1 MIIFLIILGIAVF
14 SFVAWKICEKK
25 CSGFSSLPES
35 LGMLGSV
42 ASIFVVVLAI
52 IIGVVHS
59 PRYQEKN
66 LREWQLK
73 RESIVWQMEN
83 DLYVGGILDEYNTSV
98 YAKQY
103 QYKNPWTSWFHSE
116 YVMELELID
125 TGEVSQTHKK
135 GE

>member
-1 MIIFLIILGIAVF
+1 MIIFLIVLGVTVF

-25 CSGFSSLPES
+25 CSVFSLLTES
-35 LGMLGSV
+35 LCVIGMV
-42 ASIFVVVLAI
+42 AACWLIALSIT
-52 IIGVVHS
+52 IGIVNS
-59 PRYQEKN
+59 PRYQERR

-83 DLYVGGILDEYNTSV
+83 GLYVGGILDEYNTTV

-103 QYKNPWTSWFHSE
+103 NHKNPWTSWFHGN

-125 TGEVSQTHKK
+125 TGEVSQK
-135 GE
+135 

>member
-1 MIIFLIILGIAVF
+1 MIIFLIVLGIAVF
-14 SFVAWKICEKK
+14 SFVAWKK
-25 CSGFSSLPES
+25 CSASSLFSEP
-35 LGMLGSV
+35 LCVLWLV
-42 ASIFVVVLAI
+42 ASVWVVILAI
-52 IIGVVHS
+52 SIGIVHS

-66 LREWQLK
+66 LHEWQLK

-103 QYKNPWTSWFHSE
+103 LYKNPWTSWFHGE

-125 TGEVSQTHKK
+125 TGEFSQTHKK